1 MEDLRGKNAVVTGAS
16 HGVGVH
22 IARALASEGV
32 HLVLAARS
40 AEQLAGVAEE
50 IRQLGVRAV
59 DVPADVTRAADR
71 AAIVAAAEQ
80 HLGPIDIL
88 VNNAAII
95 EWSRF
100 EQEEPGDI
108 GLIIE
113 TNLLAPLLLTRLV
126 LPAMVE
132 RRSGHI
138 VNHGSL
144 AGKIAIP
151 FEATY
156 DASKGGLHQWSM
168 ALRQELEGTGVG
180 VTSILPSYIT
190 EVGQAADHGVLPPR
204 SSGPVSP
211 ERVASAVIE
220 AIRDDPPQIIVRSTP
235 TRPLL
240 ALGELFPGFAARLMK
255 SMGMDGLH
263 RGLADRRERSF

>member
-1 MEDLRGKNAVVTGAS
+1 MEDLRGKNAIVTGAS
-16 HGVGVH
+16 RGVGVH
-22 IARALASEGV
+22 IAHALASEGV

-40 AEQLAGVAEE
+40 AERLADVAESV
-50 IRQLGVRAV
+50 RRLGVRAV
-59 DVPADVTRAADR
+59 DVPADITRATDR
-71 AAIVAAAEQ
+71 AAIVAAADQ
-80 HLGPIDIL
+80 RLGQIDIL

-100 EQEEPGDI
+100 EQEDPEDI

-113 TNLLAPLLLTRLV
+113 TNLVAPLLLARMV
-126 LPAMVE
+126 LPAMVQ

-156 DASKGGLHQWSM
+156 DAAKGGLHQWSM
-168 ALRQELEGTGVG
+168 ALRQELESTGVG

-190 EVGQAADHGVLPPR
+190 EVGQAADHGVMPPR
-204 SSGPVSP
+204 LSGPVSP

-220 AIRDDPPQIIVRSTP
+220 AVRRNPPEIIVRSTP

-240 ALGELFPGFAARLMK
+240 AVGELMPGFAARLMR
-255 SMGMDGLH
+255 SMGMARLH